1 MTLHQPSLF
10 PLDDASREPRKAPLL
25 LPTDSLAA
33 ALPHFDDYMAEREF
47 ALNTRASFGHD
58 LKLFVDFMGAQTP
71 LMACTR
77 DRLQA
82 FLDWLRTRR
91 GAPCSDRSLDRRI
104 TTLKVFFGWLV
115 SKEVL
120 AVDPAEP
127 LAHLGTRSEPPRV
140 LTDAQVEQVLT
151 LTRQMRDAAEAPDA
165 RPHLLV
171 LLILDAALK
180 KTECMNLAL
189 EHIDVSD
196 PDHASVKVVYTRPR
210 QRFKARQVAVS
221 REWAETLPIY
231 LRRYQPSQML
241 FECTGRN
248 LEYVLHTIATVA
260 GLSFALTFDML
271 RWTSATRSLR
281 AGMEADR
288 LRRRLGLSKIAW
300 QDTGPMLSKL
310 VEGPL

>member
-1 MTLHQPSLF
+1 MTIHQPSLF
-10 PLDDASREPRKAPLL
+10 PLDDAPRAQRPAPLL
-25 LPTDSLAA
+25 LPTDTLAA
-33 ALPHFDDYMAEREF
+33 ALPLFDEYMAQREF

-58 LKLFVDFMGAQTP
+58 LKLFVEFIGAGTA
-71 LMACTR
+71 LRDCTR
-77 DRLQA
+77 DKLQA
-82 FLDWLRTRR
+82 FLDWLRVRR

-120 AVDPAEP
+120 LVDPAEP
-127 LAHLGTRSEPPRV
+127 LAHLGARSEPPRV
-140 LTDAQVEQVLT
+140 LSDAEIEQVLT
-151 LTRQMRDAAEAPDA
+151 LTRQMRDAAESPDA

-189 EHIDVSD
+189 EHVDVSD
-196 PDHASVKVVYTRPR
+196 PSHASVKVVYARPR
-210 QRFKARQVAVS
+210 QRFKARSVAVS
-221 REWAETLPIY
+221 REWAETLPLY
-231 LRRYQPSQML
+231 LRRYQPTENL

-248 LEYVLHTIATVA
+248 LEYLLHTIATVA

-271 RWTSATRSLR
+271 RWTSAARSLR

-300 QDTGPMLSKL
+300 QDTGPMLNKL